1 MKDDNSYFSQKTEKW
16 MLKMKDLGALLLAAG
31 EPSTSWDSWRSTIT
45 RMGLIKGQSLL
56 GKESSRV
63 LYSTVSVFGELKG
76 KIRAGCF
83 AEVAFVANRC
93 GHKRQ

>member
-1 MKDDNSYFSQKTEKW
+1 
-16 MLKMKDLGALLLAAG
+16 MKDLGALLLAAG
-31 EPSTSWDSWRSTIT
+31 EPSTSWDSWRSIIT

-56 GKESSRV
+56 LKSLGMGEKKSSRV

>member
-1 MKDDNSYFSQKTEKW
+1 
-16 MLKMKDLGALLLAAG
+16 MKDLGALLLAAG

>member
-1 MKDDNSYFSQKTEKW
+1 
-16 MLKMKDLGALLLAAG
+16 MKDLGALLLAAG

-63 LYSTVSVFGELKG
+63 LYSTVSVFGELKR

>member
-1 MKDDNSYFSQKTEKW
+1 
-16 MLKMKDLGALLLAAG
+16 MLKRKDLGALLLAAG
-31 EPSTSWDSWRSTIT
+31 EPSTSWDPWRSTIT
-45 RMGLIKGQSLL
+45 RKGLIKGQSLFPKSL
-56 GKESSRV
+56 GFGEKKVAVSYTR
-63 LYSTVSVFGELKG
+63 LSVFGELKG